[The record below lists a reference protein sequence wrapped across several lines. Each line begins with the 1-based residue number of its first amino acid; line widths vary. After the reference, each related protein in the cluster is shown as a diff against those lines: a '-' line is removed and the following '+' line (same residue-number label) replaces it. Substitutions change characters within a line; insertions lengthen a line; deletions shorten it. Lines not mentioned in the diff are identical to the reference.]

1 MTKHY
6 DVVVVGAGVSALA
19 AAALLARRS
28 WRVLVVGHGA
38 LPSVYAFDGLP
49 LARRTFT
56 FLAAASPAWGRII
69 VELAQSQTFRRRLG
83 SLDPMFQVLMPG
95 RRLELPPE
103 ASFFE
108 REIEREMPDVRRVI
122 DDFYAELARTN
133 ASADAAFEQDVTLPP
148 GGFWERR
155 EAHRVLA
162 TLPHVRDGAS
172 RDLLAELPREHLYR
186 AVVEASAGFATDLA
200 DPPPAFAV
208 ARLHG
213 AWTRGVSALARGED
227 ELTEFLIERIRAHG
241 GEVRTNDRVEG
252 LIARSGK
259 VSAVRTDGDEE
270 PSGVGF
276 VVGEMPVRTLL
287 ALADGFEPS
296 ARALGELPEIE
307 PTRYRYVLSAVVRD
321 EGLPAPLAEESFII
335 PAPPSALGA
344 VHLQRRRPPGTPAGT
359 SLLVAETLLDGNTV
373 PRGMRARILELLA
386 QYLPFF
392 EGHIVVVDS
401 PHDGEPLWDYR
412 SGRVVAVE
420 RSRVRAGGG
429 SLEAE
434 AMVPQYSVRSPG
446 LLGLGGEPSRTPL
459 DRAFVL
465 GKSVLPS
472 LGQEGELLAAWGVA
486 RVITKTD
493 RRKNKMHREM
503 WSKIEIG

>member
-28 WRVLVVGHGA
+28 WRVLVVGHGTM
-38 LPSVYAFDGLP
+38 PSAYTFDGLP
-49 LARRTFT
+49 LARRTFS
-56 FLAAASPAWGRII
+56 FLAAPSPAWGRIV
-69 VELAQSQTFRRRLG
+69 VELAQSQTFRRRLQ
-83 SLDPMFQVLMPG
+83 SLDPMFQILMPG
-95 RRLELPPE
+95 RRFELPPE
-103 ASFFE
+103 ASLFE
-108 REIEREMPDVRRVI
+108 RELEREMPDVRRVI
-122 DDFYAELARTN
+122 DEFYAELARTN
-133 ASADAAFEQDVTLPP
+133 ASADAAFEQDVTWPP

-155 EAHRVLA
+155 ETHRVLE
-162 TLPHVRDGAS
+162 TLPHVRGAA

-186 AVVEASAGFATDLA
+186 AVVEASAGFASDLA
-200 DPPPAFAV
+200 DAPPPFAV

-241 GEVRTNDRVEG
+241 GEVRAGERVEG
-252 LIARSGK
+252 LVARSGK
-259 VSAVRTDGDEE
+259 VTAVRIDGDGD
-270 PSGVGF
+270 PSGVNF
-276 VVGEMPVRTLL
+276 VVGEMPIRSLL

-296 ARALGELPEIE
+296 ARALEDLPELE
-307 PTRYRYVLSAVVRD
+307 PARYRYVLSALVRD
-321 EGLPAPLAEESFII
+321 EGLPAPLSEESFIL
-335 PAPPSALGA
+335 PSPPSALGA
-344 VHLQRRRPPGTPAGT
+344 VHLQRRRPPGAPAGT
-359 SLLVAETLLDGNTV
+359 SLLVAETILETDAA
-373 PRGMRARILELLA
+373 PRGMRKKVLELLA
-386 QYLPFF
+386 QHLPFF
-392 EGHIVVVDS
+392 ENHIVLVDS

-429 SLEAE
+429 TVEAE
-434 AMVPQYSVRSPG
+434 AMVPQYAVRAPT
-446 LLGLGGEPSRTPL
+446 LRGLGGEPSRTPL

-465 GKSVLPS
+465 GKSVLPA

-503 WSKIEIG
+503 WSKMEIG

>member
-28 WRVLVVGHGA
+28 WRVLVVGHGTM
-38 LPSVYAFDGLP
+38 PSAYAFEGLP

-56 FLAAASPAWGRII
+56 FLAAASPAWGRIV

-83 SLDPMFQVLMPG
+83 SLDPMFQILMPG

-103 ASFFE
+103 ASLFE
-108 REIEREMPDVRRVI
+108 RELEREMPDVRRVI
-122 DDFYAELARTN
+122 DEFYAELARTN
-133 ASADAAFEQDVTLPP
+133 ASADAAFEQDVTWPP

-155 EAHRVLA
+155 ETHRVLG
-162 TLPHVRDGAS
+162 TLPHVREGAL

-186 AVVEASAGFATDLA
+186 AVVEASAGFASDLA
-200 DPPPAFAV
+200 DPPPPFAV

-227 ELTEFLIERIRAHG
+227 ELTEFLVERIRAHG
-241 GEVRTNDRVEG
+241 GEVRLGDRVEG
-252 LIARSGK
+252 LTARSGR
-259 VSAVRTDGDEE
+259 VNAVRIDGDAE
-270 PSGVGF
+270 PSGVNF
-276 VVGEMPVRTLL
+276 VVGEMTVRALL

-296 ARALGELPEIE
+296 ARALGDLPEIE
-307 PTRYRYVLSAVVRD
+307 AARYRYVLSLLVRD
-321 EGLPAPLAEESFII
+321 EGLPAPLSEESFII
-335 PAPPSALGA
+335 PSPPSALGA
-344 VHLQRRRPPGTPAGT
+344 VHLQRRRPPGAPEGT
-359 SLLVAETLLDGNTV
+359 SLLVAETLLESDAV
-373 PRGMRARILELLA
+373 PRGMRGRVLELLA

-392 EGHIVVVDS
+392 EKHIVVADS
-401 PHDGEPLWDYR
+401 PHDGEPVWDYR
-412 SGRVVAVE
+412 SGRVVAVD
-420 RSRVRAGGG
+420 RARLRAGGG

-434 AMVPQYSVRSPG
+434 AMVAQYSIPSPT
-446 LLGLGGEPSRTPL
+446 LSGLGGEPSRTPL

-465 GKSVLPS
+465 GRSVLPA

-503 WSKIEIG
+503 WSKMEIG